1 MTKDVLQRRMRS
13 DVALMFGNALFVEHA
28 RPAAIREHPLASWL
42 AVGTVCMGAF
52 MGQLDASI
60 VTLTFPAV
68 QAQFAAPLAA
78 VEWISLS
85 YLVTLVGLVAG
96 AGRVSDAYGRKLMY
110 LYGFVVFTAASA
122 ACALAPSLSW
132 LIAFRVVQAVGAA
145 LLQANS
151 VALVVTSVAR
161 GRMREALSVQAAA
174 QALGLALGPT
184 VGGALVLAAGWQ
196 WVFWVNV
203 PVGIVALIAGHFL
216 LPRTRERTPLGAFDW
231 PGLVLLASTST
242 AFLLA
247 ISAVSGLGLSPVI
260 TVSLFVLSIALSAAF
275 VVRELRAASPL
286 LDLQVLRPAGV
297 SVGLLG
303 ALAAYLVLFGPLAL
317 FPQVIAAG
325 GAALGLAISALPA
338 GFALSAVGGNRWL
351 RGADTRSRAVGGAAV
366 AAFAIVGLLF
376 VGQSL
381 VAIAVL
387 LGVLGLG
394 LGVFI
399 PANNAAIMGAIPA
412 RSAAVGGGLLNMGR
426 GLGTALGVALVTLC
440 LHLGA
445 GQGAMFALAS
455 LLSVAV
461 LAGVAGAVPGA
472 ARAVESPATNAE
484 L

>member
-1 MTKDVLQRRMRS
+1 MI
-13 DVALMFGNALFVEHA
+13 GALFVERA
-28 RPAAIREHPLASWL
+28 RPDVIREHRFASWL

-60 VTLTFPAV
+60 VTLTFPAM
-68 QAQFAAPLAA
+68 QAQFHAPLAA
-78 VEWISLS
+78 VEWVSLS

-216 LPRTRERTPLGAFDW
+216 LPRTRDRTPLGAFDW
-231 PGLVLLASTST
+231 PGLVLLASAST
-242 AFLLA
+242 TFLLA

-260 TVSLFVLSIALSAAF
+260 TVSLFVSSF
-275 VVRELRAASPL
+275 VLTGVFVARELRASSPL
-286 LDLQVLRPAGV
+286 LDLHVLRPAGV

-317 FPQVIAAG
+317 FPQIVGG

-351 RGADTRSRAVGGAAV
+351 RGGDARARALGGAAV
-366 AAFAIVGLLF
+366 SAVALAALLF
-376 VGQSL
+376 AGHSL
-381 VAIAVL
+381 VVLAVL

-399 PANNAAIMGAIPA
+399 PANNAAIMGAIPS

-440 LHLGA
+440 LHFGASTSVGLSGGTLALLCLLG
-445 GQGAMFALAS
+445 
-455 LLSVAV
+455 VAV

-472 ARAVESPATNAE
+472 VRAEAPAANAE

>member
-1 MTKDVLQRRMRS
+1 MI
-13 DVALMFGNALFVEHA
+13 GALFVEHA
-28 RPAAIREHPLASWL
+28 RPDAIREHRFASWL

-60 VTLTFPAV
+60 VTLTFPAM
-68 QAQFAAPLAA
+68 QAQFHAPLAA
-78 VEWISLS
+78 VEWVSLS

-216 LPRTRERTPLGAFDW
+216 LPRTRDRAPLGAFDW
-231 PGLVLLASTST
+231 PGLVLLASAST
-242 AFLLA
+242 TFLLA

-260 TVSLFVLSIALSAAF
+260 TVSLFVSSLVLTGMF
-275 VVRELRAASPL
+275 VARELLAASPL
-286 LDLQVLRPAGV
+286 LDLHVLRPAGV

-317 FPQVIAAG
+317 FPQVIGAHEG

-338 GFALSAVGGNRWL
+338 GFAISAVGGNRWL
-351 RGADTRSRAVGGAAV
+351 RSADTRARALGGAAV
-366 AAFAIVGLLF
+366 SAAALAMLLF
-376 VGQSL
+376 VGHGL

-399 PANNAAIMGAIPA
+399 PANNAAIMGAIPS

-440 LHLGA
+440 LHLSSSMSLGLS
-445 GQGAMFALAS
+445 GGTLALLC
-455 LLSVAV
+455 LLGVAV

-472 ARAVESPATNAE
+472 ARAEAPAANAE